1 MFSEKA
7 KDISDACRFCWMC
20 RHVCPV
26 AAVTGNEA
34 NTPRARGLILSM
46 DERGIPYGKEAI
58 DLVFQC
64 CLCSACTNNC
74 ATGYDPTVFTREAR
88 SIAIARDLLPPWLEK
103 IVNAA
108 LDGMLH
114 FVDEPMSDQYR
125 TIVNTLDQNAEVLL
139 YRGGYTDSAVPLMR
153 VLSKAEVDFNVLK
166 DELPSGAHLGDLVGY
181 VDEVKEVAIRWRNQI
196 NASGC
201 DTVVVLNP
209 TDAAFIKQQMV
220 QWDVIPK
227 AKVVTATA
235 YVAQLIEKKQLKV
248 QSKKQIVTFH
258 DPSRL
263 ARILDDTASPR
274 ALIQA
279 ANIQL
284 NEMFLHGK
292 LANSSGS
299 ALMQLLYPSIV
310 DLMVA
315 SRWAEIERTGAH
327 TVVTASPENYH
338 LLKSGQREGFE
349 VVDIFSL
356 LLD

>member
-1 MFSEKA
+1 
-7 KDISDACRFCWMC
+7 
-20 RHVCPV
+20 
-26 AAVTGNEA
+26 
-34 NTPRARGLILSM
+34 M
-46 DERGIPYGKEAI
+46 DERGIPYDKEAI

-88 SIAIARDLLPPWLEK
+88 SVAIARDILPAWLSK
-103 IVNAA
+103 IVDAA
-108 LDGMLH
+108 LEGTLK
-114 FVDEPMSDQYR
+114 FVDEPICDQYR
-125 TIVNTLDQNAEVLL
+125 TIVDTLDQKAEVLL
-139 YRGGYTDSAVPLMR
+139 YRGGYTDGAVPLMR
-153 VLSKAEVDFNVLK
+153 VLSKAGVNFTVLK

-181 VDEVKEVAIRWRNQI
+181 VDEVKEVAVKWMKQLDDT
-196 NASGC
+196 GC

-220 QWDVIPK
+220 QWEIVPK
-227 AKVVTATA
+227 AKIVTATA
-235 YVAQLIEKKQLKV
+235 YVAHLIEKKQLKV
-248 QSKKQIVTFH
+248 QSKKQTVTFH

-263 ARILDDTASPR
+263 ARILDDTVTPR
-274 ALIQA
+274 TLIHA
-279 ANIQL
+279 ANAEL
-284 NEMFLHGK
+284 TEMFLHGK

-315 SRWAEIERTGAH
+315 SRWVEIERTGAH

-349 VVDIFSL
+349 VLDVFSL

>member
-34 NTPRARGLILSM
+34 NTPRARGLVLSM
-46 DERGIPYGKEAI
+46 DRRGIPYGKDAV

-108 LDGMLH
+108 LDGTLH
-114 FVDEPMSDQYR
+114 FVDEPMSKTYQS
-125 TIVNTLDQNAEVLL
+125 LLKQLPKKAEVLV
-139 YRGGYTDSAVPLMR
+139 YRGGYTDSAVPLMQ
-153 VLSKAEVDFNVLK
+153 VLK
-166 DELPSGAHLGDLVGY
+166 NVGIDFTVLEEELPSGAHLGDLIGY
-181 VDEVKEVAIRWRNQI
+181 VDEVKEVAIQWRNQI

-201 DTVVVLNP
+201 NTVVVLNP
-209 TDAAFIKQQMV
+209 TDAAFIKQQMAV
-220 QWDVIPK
+220 WQVLPE
-227 AKVVTATA
+227 ASVVTATS
-235 YVAQLIEKKQLKV
+235 YVSNLLEQKKLVVKPKRQG
-248 QSKKQIVTFH
+248 VTFH

-263 ARILDDTASPR
+263 ARILDDTATPR
-274 ALIQA
+274 AIIHA
-279 ANIQL
+279 ANAEL
-284 NEMFLHGK
+284 TEMFLHGK
-292 LANSSGS
+292 LANSCGS

-315 SRWAEIERTGAH
+315 SRWVEIERTGAH

-338 LLKSGQREGFE
+338 LLKSGQGEGFK

-356 LLD
+356 MLD